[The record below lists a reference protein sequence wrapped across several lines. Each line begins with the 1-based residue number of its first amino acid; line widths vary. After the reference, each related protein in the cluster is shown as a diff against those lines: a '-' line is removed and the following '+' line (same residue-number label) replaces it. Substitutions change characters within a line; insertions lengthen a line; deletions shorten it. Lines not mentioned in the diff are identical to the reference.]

1 MKNTSNTVKKI
12 LQFLYLP
19 ITNAVI
25 LPLLFIISIASGG
38 YGLSVLKPISIAI
51 SIFLGGFLFSK
62 IKDKKIKISS
72 SIFTVVL
79 FILFGLFVVW
89 SCEESD
95 QGGLY
100 GLILLPIT
108 YGNYFKENT
117 LSYILLTITAPLP
130 VLISALS
137 SLLYTKKNNWTKII
151 SIFLIIAIAGV
162 GVANVIKVFSTDY
175 ETGFSYFG
183 NEVYFDVKGNE
194 YNNEDDV
201 LYYDK
206 QGNEY
211 HIEETEYESDD
222 DPYSNYTYMLIDE
235 KGNKIDLYHDEIQV
249 YLSADGY
256 IFIDENESITFRD
269 DIPSADTEWEYCDE
283 NGNIYAMFFPHSFRF
298 LRDGTP
304 LSYMGGDEY
313 RTK

>member
-19 ITNAVI
+19 ITNAVL

-51 SIFLGGFLFSK
+51 SVFLGGFLFSK

-108 YGNYFKENT
+108 YGNYFEENA

-137 SLLYTKKNNWTKII
+137 SFLYTKKNNWTKVI
-151 SIFLIIAIAGV
+151 SIFLIIAIV
-162 GVANVIKVFSTDY
+162 GVSVANLIKIFSTDY

-194 YNNEDDV
+194 YNSEEDV

-211 HIEETEYESDD
+211 HIEEAECEADD
-222 DPYSNYTYMLIDE
+222 ERGGDYTYLLVDE
-235 KGNKIDLYHDEIQV
+235 KGNKIDLLDYETRV

-256 IFIDENESITFRD
+256 IFIDENESITFRN
-269 DIPSADTEWEYCDE
+269 DISFADTDWEYCDE
-283 NGNIYAMFFPHSFRF
+283 NGNIYAMFYPHSFRF

-304 LSYMGGDEY
+304 LSYSGENEY